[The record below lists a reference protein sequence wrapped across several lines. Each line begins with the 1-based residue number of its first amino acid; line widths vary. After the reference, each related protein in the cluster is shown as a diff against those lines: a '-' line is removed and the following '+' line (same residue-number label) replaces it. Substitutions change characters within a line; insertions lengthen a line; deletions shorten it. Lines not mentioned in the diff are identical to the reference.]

1 MANIT
6 KFMAGLSVAVIA
18 LVTVPNA
25 WSATQP
31 VTANIKFDTPLGVN
45 KTQDIDYGSVTAGQN
60 NTYTISPTGATSV
73 TGSGSGAYLFG
84 TAHAASITLSGS
96 TTDTLNINVGGYTA
110 NNGVT
115 PANAT
120 CKYGSGSAG
129 SCVIP
134 TAAAPGA
141 GTTLLVGADVTAD
154 GTQAA
159 GTSAAPTFTLTI
171 VYN

>member
-1 MANIT
+1 MNIR
-6 KFMAGLSVAVIA
+6 KFCAGLSVAAMGLMI
-18 LVTVPNA
+18 VPAA
-25 WSATQP
+25 WSATQS
-31 VTANIKFDTPLGVN
+31 VTANIRFDSPLTIT

-73 TGSGSGAYLFG
+73 SGSGTGTYLFG
-84 TAHAASITLSGS
+84 APHAASINIAGS
-96 TTDTLNINVGGYTA
+96 TTDTLNISVGGYTA

-120 CKYGSGSAG
+120 CKYGAGAAG
-129 SCVIP
+129 SCSI
-134 TAAAPGA
+134 AAAASPSA